1 MSKNWWYN
9 LKKWYVKINKI
20 LKIFYKVYKVL

>member
-20 LKIFYKVYKVL
+20 LNILNNKNIK